1 MFANLIL
8 FVDGSQ
14 GDVLT
19 YEEFWS
25 DIWNNKCNSSNTVET
40 SFHVADDSLE
50 LDLSWDKSES
60 NWKING

>member
-8 FVDGSQ
+8 FVDESQ

-19 YEEFWS
+19 YEEFQS

-40 SFHVADDSLE
+40 SFLCR
-50 LDLSWDKSES
+50 
-60 NWKING
+60 

>member
-8 FVDGSQ
+8 FVDESQ

-19 YEEFWS
+19 YEEFQS
-25 DIWNNKCNSSNTVET
+25 DIWNNKCNSSKTVET

-60 NWKING
+60 N